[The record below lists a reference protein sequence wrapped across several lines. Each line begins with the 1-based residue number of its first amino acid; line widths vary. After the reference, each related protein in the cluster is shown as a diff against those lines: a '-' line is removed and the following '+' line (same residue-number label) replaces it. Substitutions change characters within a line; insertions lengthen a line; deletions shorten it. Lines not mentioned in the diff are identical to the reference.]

1 MYPRMRRI
9 FAITLIAS
17 LIFSVASPAWAT
29 ACAAMNKTPMCHRTA
44 AHHHHCE
51 MMMEQ
56 EHETATPDSEAAMHS
71 LPGKCPMNCC
81 TQSQAGNSVAAPV
94 ISLLPQLAVAE
105 YHTVLTTVVFTRSGF
120 SSHTDRGPPLT

>member
-29 ACAAMNKTPMCHRTA
+29 ACAAMHKTSMCHRTA
-44 AHHHHCE
+44 AQHHHCE

-56 EHETATPDSEAAMHS
+56 EDETAAPDSEAAMHS

-81 TQSQAGNSVAAPV
+81 MQSQARNAAAAPA
-94 ISLLPQLAVAE
+94 ISFLPKLAVTE
-105 YHTVLTTVVFTRSGF
+105 YHAVPAAVVFTRNGF

>member
-1 MYPRMRRI
+1 MRRI

-44 AHHHHCE
+44 AHHHHCD
-51 MMMEQ
+51 MMMDQ
-56 EHETATPDSEAAMHS
+56 EDETTTPDSELAVRS
-71 LPGKCPMNCC
+71 LPGKCPMQCC
-81 TQSQAGNSVAAPV
+81 IQAQAGNWTAVPA
-94 ISLLPQLAVAE
+94 ISFLAQLTVAE
-105 YHTVLTTVVFTRSGF
+105 YHTVPAKVVFTRNGF